1 MLILGVEGKE
11 RRHCFYPPSCS
22 LVVEAGNCITDQG
35 TRVATVALCFLLEE
49 TQLFVVQSD
58 FADVVSVGVV
68 HLLIVLKLVVIG
80 DWNSSWAVFRFMDS
94 SSFNR

>member
-1 MLILGVEGKE
+1 MQDTKNYESNTSNRASAIIIVP
-11 RRHCFYPPSCS
+11 Y
-22 LVVEAGNCITDQG
+22 Q
-35 TRVATVALCFLLEE
+35 VAVMPLDLTK